1 MDNKE
6 KMRII
11 LPFIVLA
18 ICVPII
24 VDFFIFGNSFHSNIS
39 NESWAGFLG
48 SFLGSIIG
56 GGCTCWAV
64 IKQKQYADEQRK
76 LDEVAEIRPYIVAV
90 SPSDVKFG
98 DRLELHFIIQ
108 NIGLNSACDIE
119 IYAINLD
126 WKEPKK
132 IIEQI
137 KYEIVEELGVLSES
151 AKGWKKE
158 LNLISWNGA
167 EPKYDLRDWAPN
179 HEKMGKG
186 VTLNEEEVKTLYKIL
201 GKIAEQ

>member
-90 SPSDVKFG
+90 SPRDVKFW

-132 IIEQI
+132 IIEQG
-137 KYEIVEELGVLSES
+137 KYCLTVNSKVEVNPKFNFNETIYYEFHYVDLKS
-151 AKGWKKE
+151 
-158 LNLISWNGA
+158 NLYYQEFRYDYSSNSFISLKPCN
-167 EPKYDLRDWAPN
+167 
-179 HEKMGKG
+179 MGKIN
-186 VTLNEEEVKTLYKIL
+186 TTN
-201 GKIAEQ
+201 

>member
-39 NESWAGFLG
+39 NESWTGFLG

-76 LDEVAEIRPYIVAV
+76 LDEVAEII
-90 SPSDVKFG
+90 
-98 DRLELHFIIQ
+98 
-108 NIGLNSACDIE
+108 
-119 IYAINLD
+119 
-126 WKEPKK
+126 
-132 IIEQI
+132 
-137 KYEIVEELGVLSES
+137 LS
-151 AKGWKKE
+151 
-158 LNLISWNGA
+158 
-167 EPKYDLRDWAPN
+167 
-179 HEKMGKG
+179 
-186 VTLNEEEVKTLYKIL
+186 
-201 GKIAEQ
+201 Q

>member
-6 KMRII
+6 KTRII

-24 VDFFIFGNSFHSNIS
+24 VDFFIFGNSFPSNIS

-90 SPSDVKFG
+90 RPICIKSG
-98 DRLELHFIIQ
+98 HMLELCFIIQ

-119 IYAINLD
+119 IYAINSD

-132 IIEQI
+132 IIEQGKYCLTVKSKVEVNPKFNFNETGYYEFHYLDLKNNLYYQEFRYDHSSNSFISLEPRNMGEIHTAI
-137 KYEIVEELGVLSES
+137 KL
-151 AKGWKKE
+151 
-158 LNLISWNGA
+158 
-167 EPKYDLRDWAPN
+167 
-179 HEKMGKG
+179 
-186 VTLNEEEVKTLYKIL
+186 
-201 GKIAEQ
+201 

>member
-76 LDEVAEIRPYIVAV
+76 LDEVA
-90 SPSDVKFG
+90 
-98 DRLELHFIIQ
+98 
-108 NIGLNSACDIE
+108 
-119 IYAINLD
+119 
-126 WKEPKK
+126 
-132 IIEQI
+132 
-137 KYEIVEELGVLSES
+137 
-151 AKGWKKE
+151 
-158 LNLISWNGA
+158 
-167 EPKYDLRDWAPN
+167 
-179 HEKMGKG
+179 
-186 VTLNEEEVKTLYKIL
+186 
-201 GKIAEQ
+201 